1 MNKEL
6 RALKRE
12 NRKLRKQNEY
22 LTHRIDMLSGAKQ
35 GGAQAQIHKKMRLQS
50 ASGFW
55 AYNLLR
61 IKSTAA
67 YAIYDKA
74 MFTLRKYVFASNL
87 ILIAKYIIAIVH
99 GSVALVVR
107 HPARAGTYDAFGFS
121 RRSYTAT
128 QMEYIFPRISSRQ
141 KSLSLLPYPPRQER
155 KILSRYGNGSRRK
168 RRDTR
173 RQRLALH
180 GKGCLRF
187 AFSLLRQYLLYL
199 LWLLFHAEKAPAL
212 SRYRNGGAD
221 ILIKNDCNKEEKA
234 YGQLH
239 IRQKRLGKERA
250 SL

>member
-99 GSVALVVR
+99 GSVALVV
-107 HPARAGTYDAFGFS
+107 AAGVLAVTLPVLGLMTLSAFLVGLILQRKWNTFFRGYLRGKRVYLFFHI
-121 RRSYTAT
+121 RRGRSEKYYLDTAKALS
-128 QMEYIFPRISSRQ
+128 ENAVILVICDSLFKAKDVCASHVGNNVYYIYAGYYFR
-141 KSLSLLPYPPRQER
+141 L
-155 KILSRYGNGSRRK
+155 KIL
-168 RRDTR
+168 
-173 RQRLALH
+173 
-180 GKGCLRF
+180 LR
-187 AFSLLRQYLLYL
+187 S
-199 LWLLFHAEKAPAL
+199 P
-212 SRYRNGGAD
+212 D
-221 ILIKNDCNKEEKA
+221 IESIM
-234 YGQLH
+234 H
-239 IRQKRLGKERA
+239 IY
-250 SL
+250 

>member
-12 NRKLRKQNEY
+12 NRKLRRQNEY

-99 GSVALVVR
+99 GSVALVV
-107 HPARAGTYDAFGFS
+107 AAGVLAVTLPVLGLMTLSAFLVGLIL
-121 RRSYTAT
+121 
-128 QMEYIFPRISSRQ
+128 Q
-141 KSLSLLPYPPRQER
+141 R
-155 KILSRYGNGSRRK
+155 KWNTFFRGYLRGK
-168 RRDTR
+168 RV
-173 RQRLALH
+173 
-180 GKGCLRF
+180 
-187 AFSLLRQYLLYL
+187 YL
-199 LWLLFHAEKAPAL
+199 FF
-212 SRYRNGGAD
+212 
-221 ILIKNDCNKEEKA
+221 
-234 YGQLH
+234 H
-239 IRQKRLGKERA
+239 IRRGRSEKY
-250 SL
+250 

>member
-35 GGAQAQIHKKMRLQS
+35 GGAQAQIRKKMRLQS

-99 GSVALVVR
+99 GSVALVV
-107 HPARAGTYDAFGFS
+107 AAGVLAVTLPVLGLMALSAFLVALILQ
-121 RRSYTAT
+121 RRWNTFFRGYLSGKRVYLFFHIRRGRSEKYYLDMAKALGENAVILVVSDSLFTVKDVCVSHSHSGDNIY
-128 QMEYIFPRISSRQ
+128 YIYSGYYF
-141 KSLSLLPYPPRQER
+141 
-155 KILSRYGNGSRRK
+155 ILK
-168 RRDTR
+168 
-173 RQRLALH
+173 
-180 GKGCLRF
+180 K
-187 AFSLLRQYLLYL
+187 LLRS
-199 LWLLFHAEKAPAL
+199 P
-212 SRYRNGGAD
+212 D
-221 ILIKNDCNKEEKA
+221 IETVAQI
-234 YGQLH
+234 Y
-239 IRQKRLGKERA
+239 
-250 SL
+250 

>member
-99 GSVALVVR
+99 GSVALVV
-107 HPARAGTYDAFGFS
+107 AAGVLAVTLPVLGLMTLSAFLVGLILQRKWNTFFRGYLCGKRVYLFFHI
-121 RRSYTAT
+121 RRGRSEKYYLDTAKALS
-128 QMEYIFPRISSRQ
+128 ENAVILVICDSLFKAKDVCASHVGNNVYYIYAGYYF
-141 KSLSLLPYPPRQER
+141 
-155 KILSRYGNGSRRK
+155 
-168 RRDTR
+168 
-173 RQRLALH
+173 RL
-180 GKGCLRF
+180 KK
-187 AFSLLRQYLLYL
+187 LLRS
-199 LWLLFHAEKAPAL
+199 P
-212 SRYRNGGAD
+212 D
-221 ILIKNDCNKEEKA
+221 IESIM
-234 YGQLH
+234 H
-239 IRQKRLGKERA
+239 IY
-250 SL
+250 

>member
-99 GSVALVVR
+99 GSVALVV
-107 HPARAGTYDAFGFS
+107 AAV
-121 RRSYTAT
+121 
-128 QMEYIFPRISSRQ
+128 
-141 KSLSLLPYPPRQER
+141 
-155 KILSRYGNGSRRK
+155 
-168 RRDTR
+168 
-173 RQRLALH
+173 
-180 GKGCLRF
+180 
-187 AFSLLRQYLLYL
+187 
-199 LWLLFHAEKAPAL
+199 KAPANPD
-212 SRYRNGGAD
+212 SA
-221 ILIKNDCNKEEKA
+221 I
-234 YGQLH
+234 
-239 IRQKRLGKERA
+239 RA
-250 SL
+250 S

>member
-35 GGAQAQIHKKMRLQS
+35 GGAQAQIRKKMRLQS

-61 IKSTAA
+61 IKSTAS

-99 GSVALVVR
+99 GSVALVV
-107 HPARAGTYDAFGFS
+107 AAGVLAVTLPVLGLMALSAFLVALILQ
-121 RRSYTAT
+121 RRWNTFFRGYLSGKRVYLFFHIRRGRSEKYYLDMAKALGENAVILVVSDSLFTVKDVCVSHSHSGDNIY
-128 QMEYIFPRISSRQ
+128 YIYSGYYF
-141 KSLSLLPYPPRQER
+141 
-155 KILSRYGNGSRRK
+155 ILK
-168 RRDTR
+168 
-173 RQRLALH
+173 
-180 GKGCLRF
+180 K
-187 AFSLLRQYLLYL
+187 LLRS
-199 LWLLFHAEKAPAL
+199 P
-212 SRYRNGGAD
+212 D
-221 ILIKNDCNKEEKA
+221 IETVAQI
-234 YGQLH
+234 Y
-239 IRQKRLGKERA
+239 
-250 SL
+250 

>member
-22 LTHRIDMLSGAKQ
+22 LAHRVDVLSGAKQ
-35 GGAQAQIHKKMRLQS
+35 GGAQAQIRKKMRLQS

-99 GSVALVVR
+99 GSVALVV
-107 HPARAGTYDAFGFS
+107 AAGVLAVTLPVLGLMALSAFLVALILQ
-121 RRSYTAT
+121 RRWNTFFRGYLSGKRVYLFFHIRRGRSEKYYLDMAKALGENAVILVVSDSLFTVKDVCVSHSHSGDNIY
-128 QMEYIFPRISSRQ
+128 YIYSGYYFML
-141 KSLSLLPYPPRQER
+141 K
-155 KILSRYGNGSRRK
+155 K
-168 RRDTR
+168 
-173 RQRLALH
+173 
-180 GKGCLRF
+180 
-187 AFSLLRQYLLYL
+187 LLRS
-199 LWLLFHAEKAPAL
+199 P
-212 SRYRNGGAD
+212 D
-221 ILIKNDCNKEEKA
+221 IETVAQI
-234 YGQLH
+234 Y
-239 IRQKRLGKERA
+239 
-250 SL
+250 